1 MPAEDLREGVQG
13 KGSKWKN
20 NVNTD
25 QSEQNYE
32 SGANSE
38 SANQYEQNASNAGS
52 TYAAGLAEYLGV
64 DEDEIATES
73 SYTSGVQDAGSEWQ
87 QGVSQSG
94 QRWRSGV
101 QQADENEWEEN
112 TAAASDKWFDNFRKG
127 ATGER

>member
-1 MPAEDLREGVQG
+1 MPADDLREGVQG

-38 SANQYEQNASNAGS
+38 SAEDYETNASNAGS
-52 TYAAGLAEYLGV
+52 DYASGLADYYGIS
-64 DEDEIATES
+64 EDEVATES
-73 SYTSGVQDAGSEWQ
+73 AYTSGVQDAGDDWQ
-87 QGVSQSG
+87 SGVSRSG
-94 QRWRSGV
+94 ERWRSGV

-112 TAAASDKWFDNFRKG
+112 TAAAADKWFDNAREG
-127 ATGER
+127 VQGN